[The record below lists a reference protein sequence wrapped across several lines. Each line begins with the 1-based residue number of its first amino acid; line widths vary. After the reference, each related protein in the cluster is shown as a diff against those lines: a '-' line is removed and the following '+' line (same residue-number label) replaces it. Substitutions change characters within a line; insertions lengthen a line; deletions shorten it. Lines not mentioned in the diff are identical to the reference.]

1 MKRGAA
7 GTFVRDI
14 DILYQS
20 GTIAGLTDR
29 ELLGRFTA
37 RDSAAAQQAFEAIV
51 HRHSPMV
58 LGVCRRVLHDEHTA
72 EDAFQ
77 ATFLVL
83 ALKAGAIRK
92 RDSLGPWLH
101 GVAARVS
108 RRARAISRRRREQAL
123 AHDNV
128 ASSAATVGSEIDAAE
143 LRSVLDEEI
152 GRLPGAYRRA
162 VVLCCLEGKTQ
173 EDAARELGWT
183 KGTVS
188 GRLARAKELLR
199 ARLSWRGFALSPMLA
214 GSSLAQE
221 NAEVVVPVSLA
232 SGALRQAAS
241 VLLGR
246 TEPLAAS
253 GAVVALAR
261 GALRAMLLNKLKLT
275 VATLLF
281 LAIIAGGAGLMARTA
296 ALRKDEAKSSAA
308 GLQLPQ
314 APRHDRTTPSSA
326 PDRMVITGR
335 VLDPNGKPVAG
346 ARVAVVALPL
356 PQPQT
361 HDLRALERTQV
372 LGSARADALGH
383 FRVDFPRSM
392 IGRWDVD
399 LVAGATGWALGARAM
414 EPNTTSADETITLQP
429 ERILRGR
436 FIDLQGQPI
445 AGVSVRV
452 YQYNGLPY
460 ETAGEA
466 PPWPGPVT
474 TDGQGRFAL
483 RGTGP
488 NGTLMLEA
496 RSDGHARQMFRIDP
510 GDEAWARETN
520 FALSPAQA
528 IEVRVTRADDGKPV
542 PGAWVNVIAP
552 RRGVVARPVPVPE
565 TNARTDEN
573 GLVRITPALGES
585 FWITASAP
593 ASVPYLNQRV
603 ILEWPKGA
611 VRQAV
616 ELKLM
621 RGLPVRGTITEE
633 PSGKPVAGAL
643 VTYSMT
649 RRADRRLYRDFQ
661 SMLCEAVTTA
671 DGHFQITVPPGP
683 GHLLVRAATPDF
695 LHVATS
701 GLELGTGFLPNRLMY
716 PDGLAHIDPKPD
728 ETSHEVTMR
737 LRRGVTV
744 AGHVIGPDSKPV
756 AKAIAFGR
764 TYVPYNGRGLIF
776 TYSNAY
782 LSEIEV
788 RDGRFEIPGCDPEK
802 PSVFHFFDREHQL
815 GATVELGGKSARS
828 GPLVVRLEKCGAVRV
843 RYKDPQGKPLAG
855 RQLEGRGRGLEDFL
869 LLIITPGVTDMVR
882 DKAMADMEFHTNLDE
897 KRLRGLRTDAD
908 GRGIMESLIPGATYR
923 FRGHDFTAVAGKTID
938 LPEVVIDR

>member
-1 MKRGAA
+1 MMTRSPAP
-7 GTFVRDI
+7 TFVRDI
-14 DILYQS
+14 DILYQV
-20 GTIAGLTDR
+20 GTVVGLTDR
-29 ELLGRFTA
+29 ELLAHFTT
-37 RDSAAAQQAFEAIV
+37 RDSAAAQQAFETIV
-51 HRHSPMV
+51 HRHGPMV
-58 LGVCRRVLHDEHTA
+58 LGVCRRVLRDEHTA

-83 ALKAGAIRK
+83 ALKADTIRK
-92 RDSLGPWLH
+92 RNSLGPWLH
-101 GVAARVS
+101 GVASRIS
-108 RRARAISRRRREQAL
+108 RRARALSRRRREHPL
-123 AHDNV
+123 TTG
-128 ASSAATVGSEIDAAE
+128 SACLCAPVGSEIDAAG
-143 LRSVLDEEI
+143 LRSVLGEEI
-152 GRLPGAYRRA
+152 DRLPAAYRRA
-162 VVLCCLEGKTQ
+162 VVLCWLEGRTQ
-173 EDAARELGWT
+173 EDAARELGWS

-188 GRLARAKELLR
+188 GRLARAKDLLR
-199 ARLSWRGFALSPMLA
+199 ARLTRRGFGPSPMAIATLLA
-214 GSSLAQE
+214 RGNEA
-221 NAEVVVPVSLA
+221 AVPASLA
-232 SGALRQAAS
+232 SAALRQAAG

-246 TEPLAAS
+246 AETLAAS
-253 GAVVALAR
+253 AAVVALAR
-261 GALRAMLLNKLKLT
+261 GALCAMLLNKLKLA
-275 VATLLF
+275 VATLLC
-281 LAIIAGGAGLMARTA
+281 LAIIAGGAGLLARTA
-296 ALRKDEAKSSAA
+296 AVKKDDAKSSAA
-308 GLQLPQ
+308 GLQLPR
-314 APRHDRTTPSSA
+314 APRDDRTTPSSA

-372 LGSARADALGH
+372 LGSARADALGR

-399 LVAGATGWALGARAM
+399 LVAGATGWALGGKAM

-429 ERILRGR
+429 ERALRGR

-466 PPWPGPVT
+466 PAWPGPVK

-483 RGTGP
+483 RGMGP
-488 NGTLMLEA
+488 NGTIMLEA
-496 RSDGHARQMFRIDP
+496 TSDRHARQMFRIDP

-552 RRGVVARPVPVPE
+552 RRGMVARPVPVPE
-565 TNARTDEN
+565 TNARTDEH

-603 ILEWPKGA
+603 ILAWPKGA

-621 RGLPVRGTITEE
+621 RGVPVRGTITEE

-643 VTYSMT
+643 VAYSMT

-802 PSVFHFFDREHQL
+802 PSVFHFFD
-815 GATVELGGKSARS
+815 
-828 GPLVVRLEKCGAVRV
+828 
-843 RYKDPQGKPLAG
+843 
-855 RQLEGRGRGLEDFL
+855 
-869 LLIITPGVTDMVR
+869 
-882 DKAMADMEFHTNLDE
+882 
-897 KRLRGLRTDAD
+897 
-908 GRGIMESLIPGATYR
+908 
-923 FRGHDFTAVAGKTID
+923 
-938 LPEVVIDR
+938 